1 MTTRNLLITALV
13 GTGLVVSGA
22 VWATEEMS
30 EAVDMNSLPEAVQ
43 KAIKDKAAGGA
54 IVGVK
59 REDDKNGKWNYEAT
73 VKKEGK
79 ELPTLHSSKFA
90 PVPEPTIK
98 VGIIG
103 MTSAVL
109 DLMKK

>member
-13 GTGLVVSGA
+13 GTGLVVSSA

-43 KAIKDKAAGGA
+43 KTIKDKAAGGE

-79 ELPTLHSSKFA
+79 EWCVEVAPDGKF
-90 PVPEPTIK
+90 V
-98 VGIIG
+98 
-103 MTSAVL
+103 
-109 DLMKK
+109 KKHEEKAKE

>member
-13 GTGLVVSGA
+13 GTGLVVSSA
-22 VWATEEMS
+22 MWATEEMS

-43 KAIKDKAAGGA
+43 KTIKDKAAGGE

-79 ELPTLHSSKFA
+79 EWCVEVAPDGKF
-90 PVPEPTIK
+90 V
-98 VGIIG
+98 
-103 MTSAVL
+103 
-109 DLMKK
+109 KKHEEKAKE

>member
-13 GTGLVVSGA
+13 GTGLVVSSA

-43 KAIKDKAAGGA
+43 KTIKDKAAGGE

-79 ELPTLHSSKFA
+79 EWCVEVAPDGKF
-90 PVPEPTIK
+90 V
-98 VGIIG
+98 
-103 MTSAVL
+103 
-109 DLMKK
+109 KKHQEKAKE

>member
-43 KAIKDKAAGGA
+43 KTIKDKAAGGE

-79 ELPTLHSSKFA
+79 EWCVEVAPDGKF
-90 PVPEPTIK
+90 V
-98 VGIIG
+98 
-103 MTSAVL
+103 
-109 DLMKK
+109 KKHQETAKE

>member
-13 GTGLVVSGA
+13 GAGLAVSGA

-43 KAIKDKAAGGA
+43 KTIKDKAAGA
-54 IVGVK
+54 EIVGVK

-73 VKKEGK
+73 IKKEGK
-79 ELPTLHSSKFA
+79 EWCVEVAPDGKF
-90 PVPEPTIK
+90 V
-98 VGIIG
+98 
-103 MTSAVL
+103 
-109 DLMKK
+109 KKHQKKANE